1 MADSPIFQ
9 VTTPGEREIVVTRV
23 LDAPRRLVF
32 DALTKPELLKRW
44 MEGPQGWS
52 LAVCEMDLKAGGR
65 FRYVWR
71 RADGGDM
78 GMGGVMLEVVPPER
92 LVHKEVFDEDWTGGE
107 TIVTTTFVEKAGKTI
122 LTITVLYSS
131 REARDGAL
139 KTGMTEGMKAG
150 YDKLAQVLAE
160 NQGKPS

>member
-32 DALTKPELLKRW
+32 DALTKPELLN
-44 MEGPQGWS
+44 
-52 LAVCEMDLKAGGR
+52 
-65 FRYVWR
+65 
-71 RADGGDM
+71 
-78 GMGGVMLEVVPPER
+78 
-92 LVHKEVFDEDWTGGE
+92 KEIFDEDWTGGE